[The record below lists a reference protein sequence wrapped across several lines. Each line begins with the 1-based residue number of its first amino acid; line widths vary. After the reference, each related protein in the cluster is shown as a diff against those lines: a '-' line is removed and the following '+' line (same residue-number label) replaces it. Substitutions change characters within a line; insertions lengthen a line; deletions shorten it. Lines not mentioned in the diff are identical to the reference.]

1 MKSSGGVDAEDVM
14 KSDGGVD
21 LEGVVKKSEGSDV
34 EDVMK
39 SCGGVKAEDE
49 ELADN
54 SLVMA
59 LARRCSVSMSLG

>member
-14 KSDGGVD
+14 ESDGGVD
-21 LEGVVKKSEGSDV
+21 LEGAVKKFEESDV
-34 EDVMK
+34 EDVIK
-39 SCGGVKAEDE
+39 SCGGVNAEDE
-49 ELADN
+49 TLADN